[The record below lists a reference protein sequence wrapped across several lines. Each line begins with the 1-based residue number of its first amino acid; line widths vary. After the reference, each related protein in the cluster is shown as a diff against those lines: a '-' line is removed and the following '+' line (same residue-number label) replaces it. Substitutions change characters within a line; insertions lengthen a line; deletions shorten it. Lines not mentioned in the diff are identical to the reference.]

1 MINLEYKTDSEEM
14 QESFSINEQIEAAEY
29 DVSKYANYEDTSFV
43 PDSYALL
50 SKDLK
55 RKYKILS
62 KEEQDKIVR
71 EIKSGDESRKDELL
85 CSNMA
90 LVISRAKKYLPL
102 VSPIWEMNDLIQ
114 EGFLGLEKALELY
127 DIDKDDK
134 SNFTTYAL
142 YWIDCKIMR
151 FIKTNNNSIR
161 IPEYLMT
168 KHNKVNRL
176 ISKGYSFEEAFA
188 LAEISEKD
196 YYAVKDLITT
206 TSLNKIILND
216 EDGNTEMG
224 EFIKDE
230 SIPIDFGCVDADT
243 MEQIIKVLKDR
254 LRPKE
259 FDVLVRRMGINGVP
273 VETLES
279 ISDSLNIT
287 RERVRQIQNKAL
299 SKVKVGIRKIYA

>member
-1 MINLEYKTDSEEM
+1 MTDFKYKTIDGEGKL
-14 QESFSINEQIEAAEY
+14 FSSQNEQIESAEY
-29 DVSKYANYEDTSFV
+29 DVSKYDNYEDASFV
-43 PDSYALL
+43 PDSYTLL

-55 RKYKILS
+55 EKYRILP

-102 VSPIWEMNDLIQ
+102 VNPIWEMNDLIQ
-114 EGFLGLEKALELY
+114 EGFFGLEKALELY
-127 DIDKDDK
+127 DINKDDK

-151 FIKTNNNSIR
+151 FIKANNSSIR
-161 IPEYLMT
+161 VPEYLMT
-168 KHNKVNRL
+168 KYNKANRL
-176 ISKGYSFEEAFA
+176 INKGYSLAEAFA
-188 LAEISEKD
+188 TAEISEKD
-196 YYAVKDLITT
+196 YYAVKDLITI
-206 TSLNKIILND
+206 TSLNRLILND
-216 EDGNTEMG
+216 EDGGTEMG

-243 MEQIIKVLKDR
+243 MEQIIKVLKNR
-254 LRPKE
+254 LKPKE
-259 FDVLVRRMGINGVP
+259 FEVLVRRMGINSVP

-279 ISDSLNIT
+279 ISNRLNVT
-287 RERVRQIQNKAL
+287 RERVRQIQNDAL
-299 SKVKVGIRKIYA
+299 SKVQVGIRKIYA